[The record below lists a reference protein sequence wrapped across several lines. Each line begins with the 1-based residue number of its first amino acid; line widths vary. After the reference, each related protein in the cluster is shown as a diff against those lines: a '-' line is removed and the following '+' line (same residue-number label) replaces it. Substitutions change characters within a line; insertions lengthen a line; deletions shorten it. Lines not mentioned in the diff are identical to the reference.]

1 MEQDDISQMYDSDE
15 ITPEARDALILLHQ
29 HFYNDSLLKAGSA
42 FARSNAP

>member
-1 MEQDDISQMYDSDE
+1 MEQDDISQMYDE
-15 ITPEARDALILLHQ
+15 MTPEARDALILLHQ